1 MTRLYEVPA
10 AFAAGARHRL
20 EDYRR
25 LYDESVRDPDGFWGR
40 MGRRLDWAQPYTRVR
55 DVNYDPNDFRIRWYE
70 DGRLNV
76 SVNCLDRHLAE
87 RADKVAIVWEGDDP
101 AESERITYRELHHR
115 VCRLANALREIG
127 VGRGDRVTIYL
138 PMIPEAAVAMLACA
152 RIGAIHSVVFGGFS
166 LE

>member
-10 AFAAGARHRL
+10 AFAAGARYRL

-101 AESERITYRELHHR
+101 A
-115 VCRLANALREIG
+115 
-127 VGRGDRVTIYL
+127 
-138 PMIPEAAVAMLACA
+138 
-152 RIGAIHSVVFGGFS
+152 
-166 LE
+166 